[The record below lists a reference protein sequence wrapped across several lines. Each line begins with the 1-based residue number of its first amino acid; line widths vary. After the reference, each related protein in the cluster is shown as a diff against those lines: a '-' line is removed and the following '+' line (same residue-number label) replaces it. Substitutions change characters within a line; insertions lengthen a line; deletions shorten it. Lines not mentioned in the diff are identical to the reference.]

1 MSDEHTRDD
10 AKHSNEQI
18 PFDQSTTPA
27 PDTQPASGPAQPLP
41 NQPQLSQPQPWQ
53 QQAVPV
59 QPQQPQP
66 WQQSPASW
74 QQPVPNQTSPVNQ
87 PGQPHYYP
95 QQPVQGP
102 SGQSA
107 PWQQSGQPIPNQHQF
122 APNSQ
127 GQPVQPGH
135 NIPVWQQPMPAR
147 PGAPVPPGHP
157 IPGYPQQPGVP
168 APKKKLSQ
176 KSLIGIIVGAVAA
189 VVVIILIVVFVVKP
203 GSLTQDDYID
213 AHQQTTAMYTKY
225 SKVSASLV
233 DAMATS
239 YSSSSKFT
247 KDDAAK
253 IKTKVKAFDDA
264 NTQFTQMKAY
274 QKDEDVKQAFDK
286 YQAKAKKF
294 STWANNLADTAV
306 PMSEATKA
314 CDEAPTASLYDSGFY
329 SEYDTYISE
338 CTAALDKLTD
348 SKVSGIPEYAKSLKD
363 YLASASDILKQMQT
377 LGDPNTIEYGTDAY
391 DQMYSLISKFY
402 DLQFPYDASTKLSDE
417 FRDAEDN
424 ANPSKELND
433 LTDKLQDIITEQ
445 TK

>member
-1 MSDEHTRDD
+1 
-10 AKHSNEQI
+10 
-18 PFDQSTTPA
+18 
-27 PDTQPASGPAQPLP
+27 
-41 NQPQLSQPQPWQ
+41 
-53 QQAVPV
+53 
-59 QPQQPQP
+59 
-66 WQQSPASW
+66 
-74 QQPVPNQTSPVNQ
+74 
-87 PGQPHYYP
+87 
-95 QQPVQGP
+95 
-102 SGQSA
+102 
-107 PWQQSGQPIPNQHQF
+107 
-122 APNSQ
+122 
-127 GQPVQPGH
+127 
-135 NIPVWQQPMPAR
+135 
-147 PGAPVPPGHP
+147 
-157 IPGYPQQPGVP
+157 
-168 APKKKLSQ
+168 
-176 KSLIGIIVGAVAA
+176 
-189 VVVIILIVVFVVKP
+189 
-203 GSLTQDDYID
+203 
-213 AHQQTTAMYTKY
+213 MYTKY

-363 YLASASDILKQMQT
+363 YLASASEILKQMQA

-391 DQMYSLISKFY
+391 DQMYSLINKFY

-445 TK
+445 VK